1 MCVSHG
7 RARELL
13 PFDHVASITP
23 WPTTAAPSTGC
34 TWDQTKQFFQTV
46 LPQHIYDNYNKWPP
60 TMIWTFG
67 PAIMLDGGG
76 SSEFHFRYA
85 GGGHHNYVADPG
97 RTKPNVVRGK
107 TNW

>member
-23 WPTTAAPSTGC
+23 WPTTAAPSAGW
-34 TWDQTKQFFQTV
+34 TWHQTVEFFQTV
-46 LPQHIYDNYNKWPP
+46 LPDHILTQYGL
-60 TMIWTFG
+60 TIWQYG
-67 PAIMLDGGG
+67 PIMMLDGGG
-76 SSEFHFRYA
+76 SSEFDFRYA
-85 GGGHHNYVADPG
+85 GGGHHNYVADRR